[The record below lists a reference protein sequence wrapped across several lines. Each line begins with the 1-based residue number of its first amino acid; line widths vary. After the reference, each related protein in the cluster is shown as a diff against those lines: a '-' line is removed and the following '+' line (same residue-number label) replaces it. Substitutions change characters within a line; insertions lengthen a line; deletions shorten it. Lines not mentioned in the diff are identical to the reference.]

1 MGRSPSGPFLSR
13 LRRCPPP
20 PSAVRPRT
28 IEAFR
33 TPDERFAGL
42 PDYPFAPHWLELDG
56 LRLHYVDEGA
66 GDPVLLLHGEPTWS
80 FLWRRVIPPLAAGR
94 RVVAPDLVGFGRSD
108 KPTYAGWYSYDRHVA
123 TIEGVVRELGL
134 SRLTVVVHDWGG
146 PIGLRLAV
154 EHEDLVER
162 LVILDTG
169 IGAGSAPSE
178 TWLRFRAVVREL
190 GGELDIG
197 RLVAAGTAQGLTDD
211 VRAAYDAPF
220 PTPESKAGALAFP
233 ELVPT
238 EPEHPTAAAMLRVR
252 DALQH
257 WRKPALVVWGAEDAV
272 LPPRVAERFVELL
285 PNAQGPLL
293 LEGASHFLQEDRP
306 DELAAA
312 ILEFAG

>member
-1 MGRSPSGPFLSR
+1 VG
-13 LRRCPPP
+13 
-20 PSAVRPRT
+20 A

-42 PDYPFAPHWLELDG
+42 PDYPFAPHWLDVDG
-56 LRLHYVDEGA
+56 LRLHYLDEGA

-80 FLWRRVIPPLAAGR
+80 FLWRRLVPPLAGHR
-94 RVVAPDLVGFGRSD
+94 RVIAPDLLGFGRSD
-108 KPTYAGWYSYDRHVA
+108 KPTDSGWYSYDRHVE
-123 TIEGVVRELGL
+123 TIARLVAELDL
-134 SRLTVVVHDWGG
+134 ERLTLVVHDWGG

-154 EHEDLVER
+154 EHEQRVER

-178 TWLRFRAVVREL
+178 TWLRFAAVVREL

-197 RLVAAGTAQGLTDD
+197 RLVAAGTARGLTDD

-220 PTPESKAGALAFP
+220 PTAESKAGALAFP

-238 EPEHPTAAAMLRVR
+238 GPNHPSAAAMLRVR
-252 DALQH
+252 DALRR

-272 LPPRVAERFVELL
+272 LPAHLAERFVELL

-312 ILEFAG
+312 ILAFA